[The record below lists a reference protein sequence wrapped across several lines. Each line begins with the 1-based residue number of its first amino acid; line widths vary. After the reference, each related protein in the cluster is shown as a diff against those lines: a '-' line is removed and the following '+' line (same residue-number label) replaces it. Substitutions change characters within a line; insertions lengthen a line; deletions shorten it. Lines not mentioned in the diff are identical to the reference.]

1 MKLQGSVIDISSL
14 LTDGETISSCTISI
28 ITVSTRGQINTVT
41 ISTRMSW
48 WPKEAVSR
56 FESCCPMEFT
66 LSVWS
71 EPLNLF
77 YGVKHFVKNNK
88 QWTYLW
94 FLKHLLF
101 HSLVTEL
108 NLRRMKLDEKFP
120 CWSDI
125 QSFPLFPGQCT
136 NDFSTILSLSL
147 EISWSYYS
155 TEQSMFRLLRTNIR
169 FNLHVLSQLVVGS
182 FCEPLRWVGG
192 GWVVFRSICF
202 SNIKRP

>member
-1 MKLQGSVIDISSL
+1 MIWPKEVTLVSRTQPPGPLCLWKCFTDQLNSKNSNIYCRECCNYNVKLQGTVIDISSL

-56 FESCCPMEFT
+56 YESCCPMEFT

-108 NLRRMKLDEKFP
+108 NLRRMKLNEKFP

-125 QSFPLFPGQCT
+125 QSFPLFPRQCT
-136 NDFSTILSLSL
+136 NDFSTIL
-147 EISWSYYS
+147 
-155 TEQSMFRLLRTNIR
+155 F
-169 FNLHVLSQLVVGS
+169 F
-182 FCEPLRWVGG
+182 
-192 GWVVFRSICF
+192 
-202 SNIKRP
+202 